1 MATAPRTS
9 PPMYFPPSPFALAD
23 VVTCANLVAVA
34 YDQYCQWEEQGKPT
48 HWRDF
53 TWTPAWPTGFT
64 ASVVSL
70 PLWGY
75 AQEIFFEHPEPFG
88 FVVQDASKRGFLVL
102 RGTESDADWYKNIEV
117 KQSPY
122 TLVTKPDFGKVHD
135 GFFGIYA
142 SMSPAVI
149 VSVNQVAVT
158 STQFFFTGHSLG
170 SSLVTLAVPDVM
182 TNSAMSASGAPIRH
196 YNFASPRTGDAAF
209 ATALDAMTRVPTFRI
224 VNTEDVVPDVPLA
237 VTDDVFDTYYY
248 KHVGTPVD
256 FTAQYDSIANNHSML
271 NSYLY
276 AVSHPAQPE
285 GPIVAPAPCQ
295 PKLPAG
301 LKKMTPPAATT
312 PRGTLP

>member
-1 MATAPRTS
+1 MAMTSRTS
-9 PPMYFPPSPFALAD
+9 PPMYFPPSPFVLAD
-23 VVTCANLVAVA
+23 VVTCATLVGVA
-34 YDQYCQWEEQGKPT
+34 YDQYCQWEAQGKPS

-53 TWTPAWPTGFT
+53 TWTPAWPSGFT

-75 AQEIFFEHPEPFG
+75 AQEILFENPEPFG
-88 FVVQDASKRGFLVL
+88 FVVQDASKRGFFVL

-117 KQSPY
+117 AQTAY
-122 TLVTKPDFGKVHD
+122 TLVTTPDFGKVHE
-135 GFFGIYA
+135 GFFGIYT
-142 SMSPAVI
+142 SMSPSAI
-149 VSVNQVAVT
+149 VAVNQIAAT

-182 TNSAMSASGAPIRH
+182 TNSGLSASRVPAMH
-196 YNFASPRTGDAAF
+196 YNFASPRTGDATF
-209 ATALDAMTRVPTFRI
+209 AAALDAMTRVTTYRI

-237 VTDDVFDTYYY
+237 VTDDVLDTYLY

-256 FTAQYDSIANNHSML
+256 FTAQYDTTAGNHSML

-276 AVSHPAQPE
+276 ALNHPAQTE
-285 GPIVAPAPCQ
+285 GPIVAPSPCQ

-301 LKKMTPPAATT
+301 LKKKMPSISRTSP
-312 PRGTLP
+312 